1 MVRRVDRH
9 TIVRLPEAG
18 GADVPPDAA
27 SSGSG
32 SRGATSLRNL
42 QIAYIALERMRP
54 SPNNARTHSKKQ
66 IKQIARSIERFGF
79 VNPVLITD
87 DLEIIAGHGRLEAA
101 KLLGLRQ
108 IPTVRLSS
116 LSPAERRAYMIA
128 DNRLAELA
136 GWDREL
142 LATELKGLLELEF
155 DDIELTGFSL
165 PEIDLLLDEAPG
177 EKATKVNAAA
187 EDQLPAIG
195 LHGPAVSRSGDLWVL
210 GRHRLVCG
218 DAADPA
224 TYRSLLAGA
233 QADLVL
239 TDPLSTVVID
249 GAAAG
254 LGGAGNARPETAA
267 NGGPADATGSGDAIL
282 SREKSEDRLIAWV
295 ATFLQCAKDNAK
307 AGAALFVFVDWRRL
321 YALLAASRQAGLA
334 LADLVVW
341 AKTDRA
347 AAEGFYPSRHE
358 LVLVLRNGEAPCAGT
373 VDAADTVR
381 HRLSRSNVWRYA
393 GVAGADAAD
402 DRAALHPT
410 VKPATLVADAIR
422 DTTRRGDIVLD
433 PFAGAGTTIVAGEKI
448 GRVVRA
454 IERGPLCCDLIVRRW
469 QQYAG
474 KVARL
479 EGSDVS
485 FADVEA
491 MRLVGRNA
499 PDIQNQG
506 SE

>member
-195 LHGPAVSRSGDLWVL
+195 LHGPAVSRSGDLWVV

-218 DAADPA
+218 GAADPA
-224 TYRSLLAGA
+224 TYRSLLAAA

-249 GAAAG
+249 SAAAG
-254 LGGAGNARPETAA
+254 LGGAGTARPATAA
-267 NGGPADATGSGDAIL
+267 TGGPADATGSGDAIL
-282 SREKSEDRLIAWV
+282 SREKSEDCLIAWF
-295 ATFLQCAKDNAK
+295 ATFLRCAKDNAK

-321 YALLAASRQAGLA
+321 YALLAASRQ
-334 LADLVVW
+334 
-341 AKTDRA
+341 
-347 AAEGFYPSRHE
+347 
-358 LVLVLRNGEAPCAGT
+358 
-373 VDAADTVR
+373 
-381 HRLSRSNVWRYA
+381 
-393 GVAGADAAD
+393 
-402 DRAALHPT
+402 
-410 VKPATLVADAIR
+410 
-422 DTTRRGDIVLD
+422 
-433 PFAGAGTTIVAGEKI
+433 
-448 GRVVRA
+448 
-454 IERGPLCCDLIVRRW
+454 
-469 QQYAG
+469 
-474 KVARL
+474 
-479 EGSDVS
+479 
-485 FADVEA
+485 
-491 MRLVGRNA
+491 
-499 PDIQNQG
+499 
-506 SE
+506 

>member
-1 MVRRVDRH
+1 
-9 TIVRLPEAG
+9 
-18 GADVPPDAA
+18 
-27 SSGSG
+27 
-32 SRGATSLRNL
+32 
-42 QIAYIALERMRP
+42 
-54 SPNNARTHSKKQ
+54 
-66 IKQIARSIERFGF
+66 
-79 VNPVLITD
+79 
-87 DLEIIAGHGRLEAA
+87 LEIIAGHGRLEAA

-128 DNRLAELA
+128 DNRLAELTS
-136 GWDREL
+136 WDREL

-165 PEIDLLLDEAPG
+165 PETDLLLDEAPG

-267 NGGPADATGSGDAIL
+267 NGGPAGATGSDDAML
-282 SREKSEDRLIAWV
+282 SREKSEDCLIAWL
-295 ATFLQCAKDNAK
+295 ATFLRCAKDNAK

-321 YALLAASRQAGLA
+321 YALLAASRQAALA

-347 AAEGFYPSRHE
+347 AAESFYP
-358 LVLVLRNGEAPCAGT
+358 VPAN
-373 VDAADTVR
+373 
-381 HRLSRSNVWRYA
+381 
-393 GVAGADAAD
+393 
-402 DRAALHPT
+402 
-410 VKPATLVADAIR
+410 KP
-422 DTTRRGDIVLD
+422 
-433 PFAGAGTTIVAGEKI
+433 I
-448 GRVVRA
+448 GRS
-454 IERGPLCCDLIVRRW
+454 PL
-469 QQYAG
+469 
-474 KVARL
+474 
-479 EGSDVS
+479 
-485 FADVEA
+485 
-491 MRLVGRNA
+491 
-499 PDIQNQG
+499 
-506 SE
+506 